1 MHAPFAQPPKTNP
14 HGEPWAL
21 TALAVLLLT
30 VLTWRWVGFQGHDDA
45 YYAAAALQWRDHF
58 PALGADHWALRYPLV
73 LPMAAALKL
82 LGDKMLALALPNLAA
97 YLAWLGFT
105 YTAMRAW
112 FGWPAAALATLA
124 ALLLPAFPVQATYPN
139 PDLLETVFVLAAFW
153 LHQRA
158 LGQPDRV
165 LPLLACGACAALA
178 FLTRETAIALV
189 LYFGVLFLLRPGMAR
204 RHYITIGIAFAITVG
219 LEAGY
224 FWSATGDPLYRT
236 HLSATHDHID
246 RAAQAA
252 AAAASGHALDSEGV
266 LAGNPFWQPIT
277 TLLIS
282 QKFGLLFILLPAAW
296 WAMRPDRLVAS
307 QRRVVLDA
315 LLLTLCSALF
325 VSLASGALYVV
336 PRYFTTAAGAA
347 IIPLAVTGA
356 ALWHAHRRTA
366 IAAIGAFAG
375 TSLLLLGVENT
386 DPQFAERHL
395 VAFAATSQ
403 APIHTD
409 PYTEGQAA
417 IPLRLAGLSGR
428 VTSADPA
435 PGDLVALPEGV
446 AALCIGSR
454 TCGFK
459 DRMAPFTP
467 GPNWTLLA
475 REAPTPRLV
484 GRLTRPL
491 HLPADIQKKLEQPNA
506 ALLIYKVK

>member
-1 MHAPFAQPPKTNP
+1 MHAPFTKPPDNNP
-14 HGEPWAL
+14 AGEAWA
-21 TALAVLLLT
+21 AGALLLLLVS
-30 VLTWRWVGFQGHDDA
+30 VLAWRWVGFQGHDDA

-58 PALGADHWALRYPLV
+58 PSLGADHWALRYPLV
-73 LPMAAALKL
+73 LPMAGALTL
-82 LGDKMLALALPNLAA
+82 LGNKMVALALPNLAA
-97 YLAWLGFT
+97 YFAWLAFT
-105 YTAMRAW
+105 YAAMRSW

-139 PDLLETVFVLAAFW
+139 PDLLETAFVLVAFW

-158 LGQPDRV
+158 VGDPDRI
-165 LPLLACGACAALA
+165 LLLVACGCCAGLA

-189 LYFGVLFLLRPGMAR
+189 LYFGLLFLLRPGMAR
-204 RHYITIGIAFAITVG
+204 RHYVTIGMAFAITVG
-219 LEAGY
+219 IEAGY
-224 FWSATGDPLYRT
+224 FWAATGDPLYRT

-246 RAAQAA
+246 RAAQAVSA
-252 AAAASGHALDSEGV
+252 AAAGHALDSEGV

-282 QKFGLLFILLPAAW
+282 QKFGLLFVLLPTVW
-296 WAMRPDRLVAS
+296 WAMRPDRLAAS
-307 QRRVVLDA
+307 QRRVATDA
-315 LLLTLCSALF
+315 VLLTLCSALF

-347 IIPLAVTGA
+347 IIPLAATTAV
-356 ALWHAHRRTA
+356 LWRVHRV
-366 IAAIGAFAG
+366 AAIVGTAVFAG
-375 TSLLLLGVENT
+375 TALLLLGLENT

-395 VAFAATSQ
+395 VALAAASQ
-403 APIHTD
+403 EPIHTD

-417 IPLRLAGLSGR
+417 IPLRLAGLAGR
-428 VTSADPA
+428 VISTDPG
-435 PGDLVALPEGV
+435 PGALVAIPEGV

-459 DRMAPFTP
+459 DRMGPFTP

-475 REAPTPRLV
+475 REAPVPRLV

-491 HLPADIQKKLEQPNA
+491 HLPADIQRKLEQPSA
-506 ALLIYKVK
+506 ALMIYKVK